1 MILFSTAITSP
12 NCFRTF
18 VKNLLH
24 HKSIPVQPQRD
35 PKKTEFTGLKAAI
48 LSDGKDILTT
58 ARFSCAIR
66 GDFLKPFLLDTAV
79 CNEFLKQVD
88 GDSVLHLDCIG
99 DSHSNASC
107 LRLWHE
113 CNGIERFEMRCAMP
127 TLPYSSPAIRPIK
140 SAYVVNAS
148 VGVLRRL
155 QKLCK
160 TLRSSKFTFVINES
174 ENKKKKGV
182 VVTFEFKSADGRSK
196 VSRIFGE
203 DSSDVGKELHR
214 SSVAH
219 STLVSFIRNMDRD
232 SSITIG
238 LGEGIPVVLNYDL
251 GTPGS
256 FIRCVSAT
264 L

>member
-12 NCFRTF
+12 NCFHTF

-24 HKSIPVQPQRD
+24 HKAIPIQPHRD
-35 PKKTEFTGLKAAI
+35 PKQREFTGLKAAV
-48 LSDGKDILTT
+48 LSDDKDVLTT
-58 ARFSCAIR
+58 ARFSCAIE
-66 GDFLKPFLLDTAV
+66 GDLLKPFMLDTAV

-99 DSHSNASC
+99 DSRSNASC

-113 CNGIERFEMRCAMP
+113 CDGIERFEMRCAMP
-127 TLPYSSPAIRPIK
+127 TLPYSAPAIRPIK
-140 SAYVVNAS
+140 SSYVVNAS

-160 TLRSSKFTFVINES
+160 TLRSSRFTFVINEPVNQ
-174 ENKKKKGV
+174 NKTDV
-182 VVTFEFKSADGRSK
+182 VVSFEFKSADGRSK

-203 DSSDVGKELHR
+203 DSADVGKELHR

-238 LGEGIPVVLNYDL
+238 LGKGIPVVLNYDL